1 MVCLDCYE
9 SLRLVNGVLSVFGQY
24 NNIDYFRQQASQH
37 DRFGVP
43 ISRRAYNWVP
53 QPPPPED
60 SPDASVARLPCG
72 ERSDRVVSIMKST
85 TVVEP
90 PSNVST
96 SIPAAHE
103 QRIEAHSKQE
113 DHVAKAVR

>member
-1 MVCLDCYE
+1 MKHQKSDDGLLLENGEYAVVCLDCYE
-9 SLRLVNGVLSVFGQY
+9 SLRLVNGGGLSLLDQ
-24 NNIDYFRQQASQH
+24 NDNIVYFRQQASQH

-72 ERSDRVVSIMKST
+72 ERSDRIVSKT
-85 TVVEP
+85 
-90 PSNVST
+90 
-96 SIPAAHE
+96 
-103 QRIEAHSKQE
+103 
-113 DHVAKAVR
+113 

>member
-1 MVCLDCYE
+1 MQWCVWTAMKALGW
-9 SLRLVNGVLSVFGQY
+9 SIGVLCVLDQ
-24 NNIDYFRQQASQH
+24 NDNIVYFRQQASQH

-72 ERSDRVVSIMKST
+72 ERSDRIVSKT
-85 TVVEP
+85 
-90 PSNVST
+90 
-96 SIPAAHE
+96 
-103 QRIEAHSKQE
+103 
-113 DHVAKAVR
+113 